1 MSKPPKDVN
10 KDNIPKK
17 TIIVSYAVINITSL
31 LCILANQF
39 QSREVTTLSWVL
51 SVVIFY
57 HAYTSKT
64 TFFYFCFFKYNIQK
78 QLDNEQQSIP
88 PQTSFPLTYKKPQR
102 ITPLRGFALLNLRHL
117 YPSAQIRFLIFFAN
131 SCNSSESAVAP
142 LLKLI
147 PTSSPA

>member
-1 MSKPPKDVN
+1 MYLQYIQHNVNMFIEVESTHSKVDAPSGFIYLLLRGASPVCRQERHFYFRLFLFSRKVSNAMSKPPKDVN

-57 HAYTSKT
+57 HVYTSKT

-78 QLDNEQQSIP
+78 
-88 PQTSFPLTYKKPQR
+88 
-102 ITPLRGFALLNLRHL
+102 
-117 YPSAQIRFLIFFAN
+117 
-131 SCNSSESAVAP
+131 
-142 LLKLI
+142 
-147 PTSSPA
+147 

>member
-1 MSKPPKDVN
+1 MESTHSKVDAPSGVNYLLLRGASPVCRQERHFYFRLFLFSRKVSNAMSKPPKDVN

-78 QLDNEQQSIP
+78 
-88 PQTSFPLTYKKPQR
+88 
-102 ITPLRGFALLNLRHL
+102 
-117 YPSAQIRFLIFFAN
+117 
-131 SCNSSESAVAP
+131 
-142 LLKLI
+142 
-147 PTSSPA
+147 